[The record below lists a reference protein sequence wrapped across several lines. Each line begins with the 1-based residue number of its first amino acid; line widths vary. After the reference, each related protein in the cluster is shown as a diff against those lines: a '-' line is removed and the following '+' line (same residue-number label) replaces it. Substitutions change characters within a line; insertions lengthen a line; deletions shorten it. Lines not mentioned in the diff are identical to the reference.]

1 MRKNSKLVLRI
12 WNENQYNCILHKG
25 TLWCEDLICINE
37 FPMQGWF
44 GLYQWIPHAGLIW
57 FVSMNSPC
65 RVDLVCI
72 NEFPM
77 QGRFGYYQ
85 WIPHAG
91 SIWLLS
97 MNSSCRV
104 DLVIINEF
112 PMQRRFGYYQWI
124 PPAESIWFK
133 SYGIKIKH
141 MLL

>member
-12 WNENQYNCILHKG
+12 WNENHYNCILHKG
-25 TLWCEDLICINE
+25 TLWYEDLI
-37 FPMQGWF
+37 
-44 GLYQWIPHAGLIW
+44 L
-57 FVSMNSPC
+57 
-65 RVDLVCI
+65 
-72 NEFPM
+72 
-77 QGRFGYYQ
+77 YQ

-97 MNSSCRV
+97 MNSPCRIDLVCINEFPMQDRFGLYLWIPHAGSIWLLTMNSPCRV